1 MAKKKKAK
9 QRREEQEA
17 ARMNKIQS
25 AVKAKAETAPAVS
38 SAFVEKRKD
47 KQSKKTF
54 AKASGLKSTL
64 AVDNSAVMTVF
75 GRGNEAKLDHRIN
88 ADLQSESLHPQ
99 AALKNVHAPNKQ
111 KIHFIGR
118 MQDMNLTADHPLH
131 SHDGERAVGADL
143 LCAKDKL
150 EQLYFGRTFNDNIH
164 IQLIY
169 QILDI
174 QKILA
179 LHANN
184 IIFALDN
191 LLHKKND
198 ELSDDFVGMGRMR
211 ATIGYDAFR
220 NSTNQ
225 KVQETYREFQ
235 EFVRRKELLYF
246 GSAFYNGDTRR
257 DEKVIYHILSLAASV
272 RQFCF
277 HNDYT
282 SDDGKG
288 FIKAD
293 WMYRL
298 EEALPA
304 EYKDTLD
311 ALYLEGVEGLDQSFL
326 KNNTV
331 NIQILCSIFNHDD
344 PNKIAEEYY
353 GFLMTKE
360 YKNMGF
366 SIKKLRE
373 CMLELPELSGYKEDQ
388 YNSVRSKLYKL
399 FDFIIAHYF
408 RKHPEKGEEMVDCLR
423 LCMTEDEKDSH
434 YEGTAKKLVRELAYD
449 MQEAAEQANGS
460 NITQM
465 QKNEQQGKTKGMFA
479 IRDEIRV
486 SRKPVSYFSK
496 VIYVMTLLLDGKEI
510 NDLLTTLIN
519 KFENIVSFEDVLRQ
533 LNVDCTFKP
542 EFAFFGYDRC
552 RNISGELR
560 LINSFARMQKPSAKA
575 KHVMYRDALRIL
587 GLDNG
592 MSEEALDQEV
602 RRILQI
608 GADGKPIKNANKG
621 FRNFIASNVIES
633 SRFRYL
639 VRYNNPH
646 KTRMIAQNEAIVR
659 FVLSEIP
666 DEQIRR
672 YYDVCRDPKLP
683 RSSSREAQVDI
694 LTGIITDVNYRIFED
709 VPQSKK
715 INKDRPDANDRMTLK
730 KQRYQ
735 AIVSLYLTVMYL
747 VTKNLVYVNSRYVMA
762 FHALERDAYLYGITN
777 IKGDYR
783 KLTDNLLA
791 DENYKKFGHFKNK
804 KWRGIAEQNL
814 RNSDVPVIK
823 SFRNMAAHISVIR
836 NIDLYI
842 GDIQKVDSYFA
853 LYHFLMQKLIQ
864 RVVPENTKGL
874 SDQTKKYYDAL
885 EQYNTYCKDFV
896 KAYCTPFAYVTP
908 RYKNLTID
916 GLFDRNRPGEDK

>member
-1 MAKKKKAK
+1 MAKKKTAK
-9 QRREEQEA
+9 QLREEQKA

-25 AVKAKAETAPAVS
+25 AVKAKAETPPAVS

-99 AALKNVHAPNKQ
+99 AALKNVHAPNEQ
-111 KIHFIGR
+111 KIHFTGR
-118 MQDMNLTADHPLH
+118 MQDRNLTADHPTH

-184 IIFALDN
+184 IVFALDN
-191 LLHKKND
+191 LLHKESA
-198 ELSDDFVGMGRMR
+198 ELADDFVGMGRMR
-211 ATIGYDAFR
+211 ATIGYDAFQ

-235 EFVRRKELLYF
+235 EYVRRKELLYF

-311 ALYLEGVEGLDQSFL
+311 ALYLEGIEGLDKSFL

-331 NIQILCSIFNHDD
+331 NIQILCSIFNQDD

-360 YKNMGF
+360 YKNLGF

-373 CMLELPELSGYKEDQ
+373 CMLELPELSKYKEDQ

-408 RKHPEKGEEMVDCLR
+408 RKHPEQCTDMVDSLR
-423 LCMTEDEKDSH
+423 LCMSDEENAVQ
-434 YEGTAKKLVRELAYD
+434 YQRTAEKLAAALCYD

-460 NITQM
+460 NI
-465 QKNEQQGKTKGMFA
+465 KKLKDNENVHFH

-602 RRILQI
+602 NRILQI

-672 YYDVCRDPKLP
+672 YYDVCKDPKLP
-683 RSSSREAQVDI
+683 RSSSREAQVDV
-694 LTGIITDVNYRIFED
+694 LADIITHVNYRIFED

-715 INKDRPDANDRMTLK
+715 INKDRPEDNDRMTLK

-762 FHALERDAYLYGITN
+762 FHALERDAYLYGITD
-777 IKGDYR
+777 IKSDYR
-783 KLTDNLLA
+783 KLTDKLLT

-842 GDIQKVDSYFA
+842 GEIRTVKSYYA

-864 RVVPENTKGL
+864 RQVN
-874 SDQTKKYYDAL
+874 SDFQKTTEYYQKLD
-885 EQYNTYCKDFV
+885 QFKTYCMDFV
-896 KAYCTPFAYVTP
+896 KAYCIPFAYVTP

>member
-1 MAKKKKAK
+1 
-9 QRREEQEA
+9 
-17 ARMNKIQS
+17 
-25 AVKAKAETAPAVS
+25 
-38 SAFVEKRKD
+38 
-47 KQSKKTF
+47 
-54 AKASGLKSTL
+54 
-64 AVDNSAVMTVF
+64 
-75 GRGNEAKLDHRIN
+75 
-88 ADLQSESLHPQ
+88 
-99 AALKNVHAPNKQ
+99 
-111 KIHFIGR
+111 
-118 MQDMNLTADHPLH
+118 
-131 SHDGERAVGADL
+131 
-143 LCAKDKL
+143 
-150 EQLYFGRTFNDNIH
+150 
-164 IQLIY
+164 
-169 QILDI
+169 
-174 QKILA
+174 
-179 LHANN
+179 
-184 IIFALDN
+184 
-191 LLHKKND
+191 
-198 ELSDDFVGMGRMR
+198 
-211 ATIGYDAFR
+211 
-220 NSTNQ
+220 
-225 KVQETYREFQ
+225 
-235 EFVRRKELLYF
+235 
-246 GSAFYNGDTRR
+246 
-257 DEKVIYHILSLAASV
+257 
-272 RQFCF
+272 
-277 HNDYT
+277 
-282 SDDGKG
+282 
-288 FIKAD
+288 
-293 WMYRL
+293 
-298 EEALPA
+298 
-304 EYKDTLD
+304 
-311 ALYLEGVEGLDQSFL
+311 
-326 KNNTV
+326 
-331 NIQILCSIFNHDD
+331 
-344 PNKIAEEYY
+344 
-353 GFLMTKE
+353 
-360 YKNMGF
+360 
-366 SIKKLRE
+366 
-373 CMLELPELSGYKEDQ
+373 
-388 YNSVRSKLYKL
+388 
-399 FDFIIAHYF
+399 
-408 RKHPEKGEEMVDCLR
+408 
-423 LCMTEDEKDSH
+423 
-434 YEGTAKKLVRELAYD
+434 
-449 MQEAAEQANGS
+449 
-460 NITQM
+460 
-465 QKNEQQGKTKGMFA
+465 
-479 IRDEIRV
+479 
-486 SRKPVSYFSK
+486 
-496 VIYVMTLLLDGKEI
+496 
-510 NDLLTTLIN
+510 
-519 KFENIVSFEDVLRQ
+519 
-533 LNVDCTFKP
+533 
-542 EFAFFGYDRC
+542 
-552 RNISGELR
+552 
-560 LINSFARMQKPSAKA
+560 
-575 KHVMYRDALRIL
+575 MYRDALRIL

>member
-1 MAKKKKAK
+1 MAKKKTAK
-9 QRREEQEA
+9 QLREEQKA
-17 ARMNKIQS
+17 ARMTKIQA
-25 AVKAKAETAPAVS
+25 AVKAKAETASAVS
-38 SAFVEKRKD
+38 SAFVGKRKD

-99 AALKNVHAPNKQ
+99 AALKNVHAPNEQ

-118 MQDMNLTADHPLH
+118 MQDMNLTADHPIH

-191 LLHKKND
+191 LLHKESN
-198 ELSDDFVGMGRMR
+198 ELDGDFVGMGRMR
-211 ATIGYDAFR
+211 ATIGYDDFQ

-225 KVQETYREFQ
+225 KVQETYQEFQ
-235 EFVRRKELLYF
+235 EYVRRKELLYF

-311 ALYLEGVEGLDQSFL
+311 ALYLEGIEGLDEKFL
-326 KNNTV
+326 ENNDV
-331 NIQILCSIFNHDD
+331 NLHLLCDLYVNEDKT
-344 PNKIAEEYY
+344 KIIREYY
-353 GFLMTKE
+353 EFIMMKSN
-360 YKNMGF
+360 KNMGF

-373 CMLELPELSGYKEDQ
+373 CMFELQRFSDYKKDK
-388 YNSVRSKLYKL
+388 YNSVRRKLYQL
-399 FDFIIAHYF
+399 FDFIITHYYTN
-408 RKHPEKGEEMVDCLR
+408 RPEQCNEMIESLR
-423 LCMTEDEKDSH
+423 FCMTEESKELCYITEARKIAVKIGHYIDKIAVNAKAEKISDI
-434 YEGTAKKLVRELAYD
+434 KKRKKYYYVSLDDV
-449 MQEAAEQANGS
+449 M
-460 NITQM
+460 I
-465 QKNEQQGKTKGMFA
+465 
-479 IRDEIRV
+479 

-602 RRILQI
+602 NRILQI
-608 GADGKPIKNANKG
+608 GPDGNPIKNANMG
-621 FRNFIASNVIES
+621 FRNFIASNIIKS

-672 YYDVCRDPKLP
+672 YYDVCKDPKLP
-683 RSSSREAQVDI
+683 RSSSREAQVDV
-694 LTGIITDVNYRIFED
+694 LADIITHVNYRIFED

-715 INKDRPDANDRMTLK
+715 INKDRPEDNDRMAQQ

-783 KLTDNLLA
+783 KLTKKLLA

-864 RVVPENTKGL
+864 RQVN
-874 SDQTKKYYDAL
+874 SDFQKTTEYYQKLD
-885 EQYNTYCKDFV
+885 QFKTYCMDFV
-896 KAYCTPFAYVTP
+896 KAYCIPFAYVTP